1 MLLPWHSDW
10 IKDLSLEIR
19 YQLLL
24 QDIMEVKT
32 PNSSN
37 SSNGFT
43 GGSTTMDKI
52 KPKKFWTRQ
61 RIGIIAGSTLLIGFL
76 IYQFFLSDKRSKL
89 NVEQDKL
96 TISAVTQGKFDE
108 FIVVTGVVQPLKTI
122 QLDAI
127 VGGYVTEKLI
137 EGGNMVKQ
145 GEVLLRLENQNLK
158 LSFLQSETEASRLVN
173 DLQNTRQSLKIARF
187 NLQKSLSELD
197 FQIDQARD
205 AHERNTKLYKD
216 KVIPDADYLKTKR
229 DYERLTKQRDIEVE
243 SQKYQE
249 ENSKMQI
256 SQLEGTLASTQ
267 KNVNLWKQTL
277 ENLSVKA
284 PVSGLLS
291 SMNVEVGSN
300 INQGQNIGQIDD
312 LNGFKMRVG
321 VDEHYISR
329 IFVGLAG
336 TMDFNGK
343 EYALKIIKIYPEVKS
358 GRFEVDMQF
367 DKAPELIKRGQS
379 APIRLQ
385 LGQPSQATLLAVGGF
400 FSETG
405 GNWVYVV
412 NEDGKRAA
420 KRKITLGR
428 KNPEYFEVLDG
439 LKPGEKVITSS
450 YENFGDNEVLEF

>member
-1 MLLPWHSDW
+1 
-10 IKDLSLEIR
+10 
-19 YQLLL
+19 
-24 QDIMEVKT
+24 MEVKT
-32 PNSSN
+32 PNAPSSG
-37 SSNGFT
+37 NGFT
-43 GGSTTMDKI
+43 GGSSTMDKI
-52 KPKKFWTRQ
+52 KPKKFWTTK
-61 RIGIIAGSTLLIGFL
+61 RIGLIAGGILLSGFL
-76 IYQFFLSDKRSKL
+76 IYLFFFSDKRSKL

-96 TISAVTQGKFDE
+96 TISSVSQGKFDE

-187 NLQKSLSELD
+187 NLQKALSELD
-197 FQIDQARD
+197 FQIDQAKD
-205 AHERNTKLYKD
+205 SHDRNTKLYKD

-229 DYERLTKQRDIEVE
+229 DYERLIKQRDIEIE

-249 ENSKMQI
+249 ENAKMQI
-256 SQLEGTLASTQ
+256 AQLEGTLASTQ

-329 IFVGLAG
+329 IFAGLTG

-343 EYALKIIKIYPEVKS
+343 SYGLKIIKIYPEVKS
-358 GRFEVDMQF
+358 GRFEVDMEF

-385 LGQPSQATLLAVGGF
+385 LGQPSQATLLPVGGF

-405 GNWVYVV
+405 GNWVYVIS
-412 NEDGKRAA
+412 DDSKRAV
-420 KRKITLGR
+420 KRNITLGR

>member
-1 MLLPWHSDW
+1 LWHSDW
-10 IKDLSLEIR
+10 IKELGLEIR

-24 QDIMEVKT
+24 QYIMEVKT
-32 PNSSN
+32 PNSPG

-52 KPKKFWTRQ
+52 KPKKFWTKQ
-61 RIGIIAGSTLLIGFL
+61 RIGIIAGSTLLAGFL
-76 IYQFFLSDKRSKL
+76 IYQFFFSDKRSKL

-96 TISAVTQGKFDE
+96 TISTVSQGKFDE

-197 FQIDQARD
+197 FQIDQAKD
-205 AHERNTKLYKD
+205 AHDRNTKLYRD

-229 DYERLTKQRDIEVE
+229 DYERLVKQRDIEIE

-249 ENSKMQI
+249 ENAKMQI

-329 IFVGLAG
+329 IFAGLTG

-385 LGQPSQATLLAVGGF
+385 LGQPSQATLIPVGGF

>member
-1 MLLPWHSDW
+1 
-10 IKDLSLEIR
+10 
-19 YQLLL
+19 
-24 QDIMEVKT
+24 MEVKT
-32 PNSSN
+32 PNAPSSG
-37 SSNGFT
+37 NGFT
-43 GGSTTMDKI
+43 GGSSTMDKI
-52 KPKKFWTRQ
+52 KPKKFWTTK
-61 RIGIIAGSTLLIGFL
+61 RIGLIAGGVLLASFL
-76 IYQFFLSDKRSKL
+76 IYQFFFSDKRSKL

-96 TISAVTQGKFDE
+96 TISSVSQGKFDE

-197 FQIDQARD
+197 FQIDQAKD
-205 AHERNTKLYKD
+205 AHDRNTKLYKD

-229 DYERLTKQRDIEVE
+229 DYERLVKQREIEIE

-249 ENSKMQI
+249 ENAKMQI
-256 SQLEGTLASTQ
+256 SQLEGTLVSTQ

-329 IFVGLAG
+329 IFAGLTG

-343 EYALKIIKIYPEVKS
+343 SYGLKIIKIYPEVKS
-358 GRFEVDMQF
+358 GRFEVDMEF

-385 LGQPSQATLLAVGGF
+385 LGQPSQATLLPVGGF

>member
-1 MLLPWHSDW
+1 
-10 IKDLSLEIR
+10 
-19 YQLLL
+19 
-24 QDIMEVKT
+24 MEVRT
-32 PNSSN
+32 PNSTSTSN
-37 SSNGFT
+37 NGFS
-43 GGSTTMDKI
+43 GGSSMDKI
-52 KPKKFWTRQ
+52 KPKKFWTTQ
-61 RIGIIAGSTLLIGFL
+61 RIGIIAGSTLLVAFL
-76 IYQFFLSDKRSKL
+76 VYQFFFADKRSKL

-96 TISAVTQGKFDE
+96 TVSTVKTGRFDE

-145 GEVLLRLENQNLK
+145 GDILLRLENQNLK

-187 NLQKSLSELD
+187 NLQKTLSDLD
-197 FQIDQARD
+197 FQLDQAKD
-205 AHERNTKLYKD
+205 AHDRNVKLYKD
-216 KVIPDADYLKTKR
+216 KVIPEADFLKTKR
-229 DYERLTKQRDIEVE
+229 DYEKLVRQREIEIE

-249 ENSKMQI
+249 ENARMTI
-256 SQLEGTLASTQ
+256 NQLEGTLANTQ
-267 KNVNLWKQTL
+267 KNVSLWRQTL
-277 ENLSVKA
+277 DNLVVKA

-312 LNGFKMRVG
+312 LNGFKMRVS

-329 IFVGLAG
+329 IFAGLQG
-336 TMDFNGK
+336 SMEFNGK
-343 EYALKIIKIYPEVKS
+343 DYGLKIIKIYPEVLS

-367 DKAPELIKRGQS
+367 DKGAPELIKRGQS

-385 LGQPSQATLLAVGGF
+385 LGQPSQATLLPVGGF

-412 NEDGKRAA
+412 GEDGKRAA
-420 KRKITLGR
+420 KRSITLGR
-428 KNPEYFEVLDG
+428 KNPEYFEVLEG

>member
-1 MLLPWHSDW
+1 
-10 IKDLSLEIR
+10 
-19 YQLLL
+19 
-24 QDIMEVKT
+24 MEVKT
-32 PNSSN
+32 PNAPGSG
-37 SSNGFT
+37 NGFT
-43 GGSTTMDKI
+43 GGSSTMDKI
-52 KPKKFWTRQ
+52 KPKKFWTTK
-61 RIGIIAGSTLLIGFL
+61 RIGLIAGGVLFASFL
-76 IYQFFLSDKRSKL
+76 IYQFFFSEKRTRL
-89 NVEQDKL
+89 NVDQDKL
-96 TISAVTQGKFDE
+96 TISSVSQGKFDE

-197 FQIDQARD
+197 FQIDQAKD
-205 AHERNTKLYKD
+205 AHDRNTKLYKD

-229 DYERLTKQRDIEVE
+229 DYERLVKQREIEIE

-249 ENSKMQI
+249 ENAKMQI
-256 SQLEGTLASTQ
+256 AQLEGTLASTQ

-329 IFVGLAG
+329 IFAGLTG

-343 EYALKIIKIYPEVKS
+343 SYGLKIIKIYPEVKS
-358 GRFEVDMQF
+358 GRFEVDMEF
-367 DKAPELIKRGQS
+367 EKAPELIKRGQS

-385 LGQPSQATLLAVGGF
+385 LGQPSQATLLPVGGF

-412 NEDGKRAA
+412 NEDGKRAT
-420 KRKITLGR
+420 KRSITLGR

>member
-1 MLLPWHSDW
+1 
-10 IKDLSLEIR
+10 
-19 YQLLL
+19 
-24 QDIMEVKT
+24 MEVKT
-32 PNSSN
+32 PNATS

-43 GGSTTMDKI
+43 GGSSNMDKI
-52 KPKKFWTRQ
+52 KPKKFWNSR
-61 RIGIIAGSTLLIGFL
+61 RIAIIAGSVLLVSFL
-76 IYQFFLSDKRSKL
+76 IYQFFFADKRSKL
-89 NVEQDKL
+89 NVEVDKL
-96 TISAVTQGKFDE
+96 TVSTVSQGKFDE

-145 GEVLLRLENQNLK
+145 GDVLLKLENQNLK

-173 DLQNTRQSLKIARF
+173 DLQNTRQSLRIARF
-187 NLQKSLSELD
+187 NLQKTLSELD
-197 FQIDQARD
+197 FQIAQAQD
-205 AHERNTKLYKD
+205 AHERNSKLYKD

-229 DYERLTKQRDIEVE
+229 EFERLSKQRDIEVE

-267 KNVNLWKQTL
+267 KNVSLWRQTL
-277 ENLSVKA
+277 DNLVVKA
-284 PVSGLLS
+284 PVTGLLS

-300 INQGQNIGQIDD
+300 ISQGQNIGQIDD
-312 LNGFKMRVG
+312 LNGFKMRVS

-329 IFVGLAG
+329 IFAGLQG
-336 TMDFNGK
+336 SMDFNGK

-367 DKAPELIKRGQS
+367 EKAPELIKRGQS

-385 LGQPSQATLLAVGGF
+385 LGQPSQATLLPVGGF

-405 GNWVYVV
+405 GNWVYVL
-412 NEDGKRAA
+412 NDGGKRAS

-428 KNPEYFEVLDG
+428 KNPEYFEVLEG

>member
-1 MLLPWHSDW
+1 
-10 IKDLSLEIR
+10 
-19 YQLLL
+19 
-24 QDIMEVKT
+24 
-32 PNSSN
+32 
-37 SSNGFT
+37 
-43 GGSTTMDKI
+43 MDKI
-52 KPKKFWTRQ
+52 KPKKFWTTK
-61 RIGIIAGSTLLIGFL
+61 RIGLIAGGVLFASFL
-76 IYQFFLSDKRSKL
+76 IYQFFFSEKRTRL
-89 NVEQDKL
+89 NVDQDKL
-96 TISAVTQGKFDE
+96 TISSVSQGKFDE

-197 FQIDQARD
+197 FQIDQAKD
-205 AHERNTKLYKD
+205 AHDRNTKLYKD

-229 DYERLTKQRDIEVE
+229 DYERLVKQREIEIE

-249 ENSKMQI
+249 ENAKMQI
-256 SQLEGTLASTQ
+256 AQLEGTLASTQ

-329 IFVGLAG
+329 IFAGLTG

-343 EYALKIIKIYPEVKS
+343 SYGLKIIKIYPEVKS
-358 GRFEVDMQF
+358 GRFEVDMEF
-367 DKAPELIKRGQS
+367 EKAPELIKRGQS

-385 LGQPSQATLLAVGGF
+385 LGQPSQATLLPVGGF

-412 NEDGKRAA
+412 NEDGKRAT
-420 KRKITLGR
+420 KRSITLGR